1 MKQRNRKS
9 LLSTKHKQR
18 LDAIGFVWDRQ
29 DQLWEQAFT
38 SLLKFKRRE
47 GHCCPSRHHVEG
59 NFNLGSWVSTQ
70 RSLKNLLPL
79 ERKRRL
85 DAIGFVWNRNDDRWE
100 RGFTALL
107 KFKRREGHCRVPV
120 LHSEGNYKLGRW
132 VSVQRGCR
140 RDMSAERKARL
151 NKIAFVWN
159 AASGITGLDEK

>member
-1 MKQRNRKS
+1 MQRMASSRSKS
-9 LLSTKHKQR
+9 HADRWERGFAALSR
-18 LDAIGFVWDRQ
+18 FGA
-29 DQLWEQAFT
+29 
-38 SLLKFKRRE
+38 RR
-47 GHCCPSRHHVEG
+47 GYCCPSRHHVEG

-85 DAIGFVWNRNDDRWE
+85 DAIGFVWDRNDDRWE
-100 RGFTALL
+100 RGY
-107 KFKRREGHCRVPV
+107 CRVPV

-151 NKIAFVWN
+151 NKIGFVWN